1 MGVSTRNTVLA
12 GLATAALF
20 TLGTVASA
28 GGGMGGSPC
37 AGFGCGGGGG
47 GGAGMPGPVIP
58 QGPAVTVPGI
68 GGSGGSAGAGCC
80 ANMPKGQNI
89 VVPGVNVAG
98 PNVSVTTPNVG
109 VKQGTASVG
118 GTSYVNTG
126 LALRGTDGGTVLL
139 SGGGAAYASPGV
151 APTTLKGLNVT
162 GGEERYVETVM
173 QSVPVRETVCVKKS
187 SASVGP
193 RPVQAVCLDD
203 QGTPHPA
210 SQVSGEKTVAAGYEG
225 EVYRCMSGTAMQ
237 VTVGHLKA
245 GKADFSHAK
254 TFACRKGE
262 ALVHAPGG
270 KLKCRTQAPRRD
282 CNERSLL
289 RRHGPGTKLV
299 HMQGAAEACVP
310 QQRTVMKKVQRQVE
324 RVRPNTAAGP
334 ITFDGGVGQGYN

>member
-12 GLATAALF
+12 GLATVALF

-28 GGGMGGSPC
+28 GGGMGGGSPC
-37 AGFGCGGGGG
+37 AGFGCGGGGDSG
-47 GGAGMPGPVIP
+47 GSGHPGPTIP
-58 QGPAVTVPGI
+58 QGPAIVVPGA
-68 GGSGGSAGAGCC
+68 GGSTGPGCC

-98 PNVSVTTPNVG
+98 PNISVTAPNVG
-109 VKQGTASVG
+109 VKQGTTFVG
-118 GTSYVNTG
+118 STSYVNTG
-126 LALRGTDGGTVLL
+126 ITHSSGESGTVLL

-151 APTTLKGLNVT
+151 APTTLNGLNVT

-173 QSVPVRETVCVKKS
+173 QNVPVREKVCVRNT
-187 SASVGP
+187 SASVGQ
-193 RPVQAVCLDD
+193 RPVQAVCIDD

-210 SQVSGEKTVAAGYEG
+210 SQLSGEKAVPASHEG
-225 EVYRCMSGTAMQ
+225 EIYRCMAGTAMQ

-245 GKADFSHAK
+245 GKADFSHAE
-254 TFACRKGE
+254 TFACLKGD

-270 KLKCRTQAPRRD
+270 KLECKTQVPRRD

-299 HMQGAAEACVP
+299 HMQGAAQACVP
-310 QQRTVMKKVQRQVE
+310 QERTVMKKVSKQVE
-324 RVRPNTAAGP
+324 RVRPNEASGP